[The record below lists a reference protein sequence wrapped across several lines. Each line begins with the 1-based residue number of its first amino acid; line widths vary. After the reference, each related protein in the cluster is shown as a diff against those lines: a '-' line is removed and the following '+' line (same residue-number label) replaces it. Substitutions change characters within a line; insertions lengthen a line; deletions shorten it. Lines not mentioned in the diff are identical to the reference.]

1 MAVYPAPTLLDAHP
15 RRSADRG
22 GSRHHGRRTRP
33 ARQRHGEGKSAAQHR
48 ECTHTAAVTRLP
60 QPPRGFSYHG
70 RHLGL
75 QGMRVM
81 FVCALASAASLQLA
95 CVWACVLLTGHI
107 FAPTAGADK
116 QNPASSRRPAQRQE
130 TRPCCLALPRS
141 FPPIGDAR
149 CRLRSKACARRAP
162 EIYLRARPRP
172 TAWWQVTTCWSRA

>member
-1 MAVYPAPTLLDAHP
+1 MRIHDARQIAAEAGIMADELDLHGSVMAKASPLHSTGDAH
-15 RRSADRG
+15 
-22 GSRHHGRRTRP
+22 
-33 ARQRHGEGKSAAQHR
+33 
-48 ECTHTAAVTRLP
+48 TRLRA
-60 QPPRGFSYHG
+60 RGCRNLLGAPASSYHG
-70 RHLGL
+70 RHLGV
-75 QGMRVM
+75 QGMRVL

-95 CVWACVLLTGHI
+95 CVWACVLPTGHI

-116 QNPASSRRPAQRQE
+116 QNPAPAWRPAQRQE

-141 FPPIGDAR
+141 FLPIGDAR